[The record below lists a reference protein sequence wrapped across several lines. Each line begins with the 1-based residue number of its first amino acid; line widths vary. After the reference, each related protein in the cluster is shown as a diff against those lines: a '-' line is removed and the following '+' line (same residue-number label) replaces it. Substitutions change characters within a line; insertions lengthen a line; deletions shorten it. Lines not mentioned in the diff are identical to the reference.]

1 MAETYAGHR
10 PPPNLEEIK
19 GQWAGQLSQL
29 QAQYGD
35 AKKQTQHE
43 GRRSGAEG
51 NTSTPEQIQFRLQEL
66 KAAKAHNDFLES
78 GRQYEKL
85 ATDASRRLQNPNLSL
100 FERHQIETTRDQMQA
115 LAGEFQLFLTERGAR
130 PLHVPPVQTASEIH
144 FVDGSKQWNDKPLGR
159 LAAFWDQSKEVLGGT
174 KQALMKGPFTPEENY
189 QICKLALG
197 NLISMG
203 AGKLM
208 PAPGHP
214 YAAPLYDEAMGR
226 AVDAGD
232 PAGATCRLIYP
243 QRRNQDD
250 LFGLGAMQTVDDPV
264 HGRVNVVEVDKARL
278 TEAMVA
284 SLMADPDIQAR
295 WTPEQMQ
302 ALQQV
307 AQAQARGSD
316 GPVVADPQRQAPAA
330 DRAQPGAT
338 PQPFAEQDAVAQRF
352 KEQLGTRLAQ
362 MGLNG
367 QQIETLAA
375 VASREAAQHAG
386 QGAVSE
392 FLLKKDGSGIALK
405 QASAPL
411 QEFSVQEAL
420 GRGEPAHG
428 KPTQIAAN
436 ESPVVAQAQR
446 ARTA

>member
-29 QAQYGD
+29 QAQYGE
-35 AKKQTQHE
+35 AKKQAQHE
-43 GRRSGAEG
+43 GRTTGAEG
-51 NTSTPEQIQFRLQEL
+51 NTSTPERVQFRLQEL
-66 KAAKAHNDFLES
+66 KAAKAHNDFLDS

-85 ATDASRRLQNPNLSL
+85 ATDASLRLQNTQPKGFDLDRL
-100 FERHQIETTRDQMQA
+100 ETTRDHMQA
-115 LAGEFQLFLTERGAR
+115 LAGEFQVFLTERGAR
-130 PLHVPPVQTASEIH
+130 HLHVPPVQTETQIH
-144 FVDGSKQWNDKPLGR
+144 FVDGSTQWNDKPMGR
-159 LAAFWDQSKEVLGGT
+159 LAAFWDRSKEVLEGT

-197 NLISMG
+197 SLISKG
-203 AGKLM
+203 AGKMM

-214 YAAPLYDEAMGR
+214 YAAPLFDEALGR

-243 QRRNQDD
+243 QRRKQDD

-264 HGRVNVVEVDKARL
+264 HGRVNVVEVDKALL

-295 WTPEQMQ
+295 WAPGQVQ

-307 AQAQARGSD
+307 AQANTRGSD
-316 GPVVADPQRQAPAA
+316 GPVAADPERKAPAA
-330 DRAQPGAT
+330 DQAQPGAT
-338 PQPFAEQDAVAQRF
+338 PQPSSEQDAVAQRF

-375 VASREAAQHAG
+375 VASRQAAQHAG

-392 FLLKKDGSGIALK
+392 FLLKKDGSDIALK

-411 QEFSVQEAL
+411 QEFSVREAL
-420 GRGEPAHG
+420 GQSEAVHG
-428 KPTQIAAN
+428 KPAQTAAH
-436 ESPVVAQAQR
+436 ESTVVAQAQR
-446 ARTA
+446 ARVA